1 MMFETRRKKN
11 CVNSFVA
18 SELKWLTDHIKR
30 RLSAKNTAN
39 AILQYYC
46 TAFSLC
52 DLLLHLFFP
61 KQPPLPD
68 KLPPTPKV

>member
-30 RLSAKNTAN
+30 RLSAKHTAN
-39 AILQYYC
+39 AILPL
-46 TAFSLC
+46 FSLC
-52 DLLLHLFFP
+52 DLHHHSL
-61 KQPPLPD
+61 
-68 KLPPTPKV
+68 KLPPTKV